1 MEKFLIVLCNG
12 KLSTENII
20 AAEIE
25 IKFNSIQ
32 LFFCIF
38 QDEEMP
44 IAGAAAPL
52 VTIPPPPPVIP
63 ADLPFPTGNT
73 FLKILYY

>member
-1 MEKFLIVLCNG
+1 MLCNG
-12 KLSTENII
+12 KLSTANII
-20 AAEIE
+20 VADIE
-25 IKFNSIQ
+25 IKFISIQ

-73 FLKILYY
+73 FFLMIYY